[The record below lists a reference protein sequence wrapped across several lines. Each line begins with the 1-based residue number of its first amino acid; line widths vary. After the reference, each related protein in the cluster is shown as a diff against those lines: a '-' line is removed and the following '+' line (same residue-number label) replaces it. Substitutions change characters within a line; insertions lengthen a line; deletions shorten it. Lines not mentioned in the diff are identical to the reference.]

1 MQGRLWRWKT
11 TGGAYLLAT
20 VISFGI
26 AGNALAKGPPAD
38 TEKLQRL
45 LSDPNFVEK
54 VARHNGLSTARF
66 HGQGTGRMLQMA
78 RAFLVK
84 EAHQLASERDG
95 PTRDRSQAKSVTRAS
110 KYSAEAIDN
119 LLADPAFVEKVAQ
132 RNSMNSVRFY
142 SQGRGRIHQMTRA
155 YLEEQEQLQA
165 ETSVSAPSPA
175 KGRP

>member
-1 MQGRLWRWKT
+1 MQERLWRWKT

-20 VISFGI
+20 VIGFGI
-26 AGNALAKGPPAD
+26 AGNALANDPPAN
-38 TEKLQRL
+38 TEELQRL
-45 LSDPNFVEK
+45 LSEPNFVEK

-66 HGQGTGRMLQMA
+66 YGQGTGRMHQMA
-78 RAFLVK
+78 RAYLVE
-84 EAHQLASERDG
+84 EAHQLASGRDG
-95 PTRDRSQAKSVTRAS
+95 PTSNRSPSEIVTKTS

-132 RNSMNSVRFY
+132 RNGTNSVRFY
-142 SQGRGRIHQMTRA
+142 GQGRGRIHQMTRA